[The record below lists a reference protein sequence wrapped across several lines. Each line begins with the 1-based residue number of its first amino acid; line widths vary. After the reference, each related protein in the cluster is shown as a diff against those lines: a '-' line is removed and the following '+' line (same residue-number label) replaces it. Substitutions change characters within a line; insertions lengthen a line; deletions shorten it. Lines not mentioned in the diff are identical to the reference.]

1 MLGWLKKD
9 DVIPEIIT
17 SGEEGRWRAIS
28 KRLAV
33 SRLPRLKLIFQAFF
47 GESSMWLFLYKLSQ
61 MSRTPRADSRH
72 FPQIARPERAVWLS
86 QPEHVSVTA
95 CRLFFSSAISRHY
108 P

>member
-33 SRLPRLKLIFQAFF
+33 SRLPRLKLIFPQAFF
-47 GESSMWLFLYKLSQ
+47 GESSMWLF
-61 MSRTPRADSRH
+61 
-72 FPQIARPERAVWLS
+72 FV
-86 QPEHVSVTA
+86 
-95 CRLFFSSAISRHY
+95 
-108 P
+108 

>member
-47 GESSMWLFLYKLSQ
+47 GESSMWLF
-61 MSRTPRADSRH
+61 
-72 FPQIARPERAVWLS
+72 FV
-86 QPEHVSVTA
+86 
-95 CRLFFSSAISRHY
+95 
-108 P
+108 